1 MVTRGRDGRVCDAVS
16 DRSPLG
22 EIQQMDIV
30 ERKDV
35 EGEGRERIEERIGV
49 YKSMIIDID
58 RKRYIC

>member
-1 MVTRGRDGRVCDAVS
+1 
-16 DRSPLG
+16 
-22 EIQQMDIV
+22 MDIV